1 MKSWCYTQIPKHE
14 FIRMT
19 IVGLDF
25 SIWKKLV
32 NEQVRDMAQLADRVR
47 RIEQIKYE
55 KEKNNKIDKVEG
67 RKSHMWKHI
76 EIVITL

>member
-1 MKSWCYTQIPKHE
+1 
-14 FIRMT
+14 MT
-19 IVGLDF
+19 TAGLDF
-25 SIWKKLV
+25 SFCKKLV
-32 NEQVRDMAQLADRVR
+32 NQQVRDMTQLADRVR

>member
-1 MKSWCYTQIPKHE
+1 M
-14 FIRMT
+14 
-19 IVGLDF
+19 
-25 SIWKKLV
+25 V